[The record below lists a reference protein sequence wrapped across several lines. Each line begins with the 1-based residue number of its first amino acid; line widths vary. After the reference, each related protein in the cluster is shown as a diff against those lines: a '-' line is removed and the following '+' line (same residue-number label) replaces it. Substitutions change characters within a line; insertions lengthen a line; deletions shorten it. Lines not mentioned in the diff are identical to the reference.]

1 MKENNK
7 IKTAMDN
14 PTFSHVSLEVPNKG
28 SLIIRYKYQFIEG
41 GIILHVNGNDL
52 ATLLVLTGKENL
64 QTIRL
69 EMEVEVEK
77 PNGTTENIQIELPRE
92 VMLASPEQLRQMQD
106 SSHC

>member
-1 MKENNK
+1 
-7 IKTAMDN
+7 MDT
-14 PTFSHVSLEVPNKG
+14 PTFSHVSLKVPNKG
-28 SLIIRYKYQFIEG
+28 NLIIRYKYQFRENDLV
-41 GIILHVNGNDL
+41 LHVNGNDL

-92 VMLASPEQLRQMQD
+92 VILASPEQLRQMQD
-106 SSHC
+106 NSHC

>member
-41 GIILHVNGNDL
+41 GLILHVNGNDL

-77 PNGTTENIQIELPRE
+77 PNGITENIQIELPRE
-92 VMLASPEQLRQMQD
+92 VMLAGPERLRQMED
-106 SSHC
+106 NSHH

>member
-41 GIILHVNGNDL
+41 GLILHVNGNDL

-77 PNGTTENIQIELPRE
+77 PNGITENIQIELPRE
-92 VMLASPEQLRQMQD
+92 VMLAGPERLRQMED
-106 SSHC
+106 SSHH